1 MPKALALDACS
12 EDGMAAVP
20 LSHSGDAKAV
30 MPTAAKLAVA
40 VSELQCHDG
49 DTRGG
54 IAHGNNPTIVTYT
67 AVVPKVALST
77 VATPMAVMP

>member
-12 EDGMAAVP
+12 EDVMAAMPV
-20 LSHSGDAKAV
+20 SHSGDPQAV

-40 VSELQCHDG
+40 VPELQCCGG
-49 DTRGG
+49 DAHGG
-54 IAHGNNPTIVTYT
+54 IAHGNSPTKVTYT
-67 AVVPKVALST
+67 AVVPKVALPT